1 MPVIKSAK
9 KQMRQNAKRRARNFP
24 VRSELKTVVKNQLKR
39 IKDGKV
45 EEAVKFMAMA
55 YSVIDTAVKKNI
67 IHKNNAARKK
77 SLLARGLNDLVA
89 KGGKVEVA
97 EKAGKKAPVKKAAKV
112 EKAEEEEVKEE
123 ASE

>member
-9 KQMRQNAKRRARNFP
+9 KQMRQNAKRRARNVP
-24 VRSELKTVVKNQLKR
+24 VRSELKTVVKNQLAR

-55 YSVIDTAVKKNI
+55 YSVIDTAVKKQI

-77 SLLARGLNDLVA
+77 SLLARNLNDLVTKTGHKA
-89 KGGKVEVA
+89 AEG
-97 EKAGKKAPVKKAAKV
+97 EKATPKKTAKKAPVKRAAAKKEKAA
-112 EKAEEEEVKEE
+112 
-123 ASE
+123 

>member
-24 VRSELKTVVKNQLKR
+24 VRSELKTVLKNQLKR
-39 IKDGKV
+39 IKDGKL
-45 EEAVKFMAMA
+45 EEANKFMPAA
-55 YSVIDTAVKKNI
+55 YSIIDTAVKKQI

-77 SLLARGLNDLVA
+77 SLLARNLNDLVA

-97 EKAGKKAPVKKAAKV
+97 EKATKKAPAKKAAKAK
-112 EKAEEEEVKEE
+112 KAEVVEGGE
-123 ASE
+123 A

>member
-39 IKDGKV
+39 IKDGKLD
-45 EEAVKFMAMA
+45 EAVKFMAMA

-67 IHKNNAARKK
+67 IHRNNAARKK
-77 SLLARGLNDLVA
+77 SLLARGLNDLAA
-89 KGGKVEVA
+89 KGGSKPA
-97 EKAGKKAPVKKAAKV
+97 ETEKKATKKAPAKKAEA
-112 EKAEEEEVKEE
+112 KEE
-123 ASE
+123 TQAE

>member
-24 VRSELKTVVKNQLKR
+24 VRSELKTVVKNQLAR
-39 IKDGKV
+39 IKGGKV

-77 SLLARGLNDLVA
+77 SLLARGLNELVTKTGHKPA
-89 KGGKVEVA
+89 EG
-97 EKAGKKAPVKKAAKV
+97 EKAAPKKVAKKAPAKKAAAKK
-112 EKAEEEEVKEE
+112 EKA
-123 ASE
+123 A

>member
-39 IKDGKV
+39 IKDGEV

-89 KGGKVEVA
+89 KGGNKPAEA
-97 EKAGKKAPVKKAAKV
+97 EKKAVKKAPVKKAEVAK
-112 EKAEEEEVKEE
+112 EEEAE
-123 ASE
+123 